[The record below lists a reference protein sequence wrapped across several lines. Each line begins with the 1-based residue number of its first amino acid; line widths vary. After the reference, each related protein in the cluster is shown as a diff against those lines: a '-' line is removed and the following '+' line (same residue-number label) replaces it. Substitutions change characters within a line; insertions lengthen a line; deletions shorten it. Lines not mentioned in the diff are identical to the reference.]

1 MQGANCF
8 FFFFSHGDSFKSLD
22 GYEAVIGVSLLP
34 WQRTRRRRGARIPE
48 PRRQCL
54 LCRCAFCGFF
64 ASGMHLQ
71 TLPWTWSRCSLCTN
85 LHSRHI
91 HRISQCGVCWC
102 VLSTFCHLSLGG
114 IYAFAFIFSYPLR
127 LFAGPPPFPTR
138 STSSLCE
145 IFELARH
152 VCVLSDGSCYVLLF
166 FLFSFFQAIKG
177 VAVATLL

>member
-1 MQGANCF
+1 M
-8 FFFFSHGDSFKSLD
+8 LD
-22 GYEAVIGVSLLP
+22 VYEAVIGVSLLP

-54 LCRCAFCGFF
+54 LCRCVFCVFF

-71 TLPWTWSRCSLCTN
+71 TLPSVYQLALTA
-85 LHSRHI
+85 HS
-91 HRISQCGVCWC
+91 SVGVCWC

-114 IYAFAFIFSYPLR
+114 IYAFAFILSYPLR
-127 LFAGPPPFPTR
+127 LFAGPPPFPTC

-152 VCVLSDGSCYVLLF
+152 VCVLSNGSCYVLLF
-166 FLFSFFQAIKG
+166 FFFFQAIKG